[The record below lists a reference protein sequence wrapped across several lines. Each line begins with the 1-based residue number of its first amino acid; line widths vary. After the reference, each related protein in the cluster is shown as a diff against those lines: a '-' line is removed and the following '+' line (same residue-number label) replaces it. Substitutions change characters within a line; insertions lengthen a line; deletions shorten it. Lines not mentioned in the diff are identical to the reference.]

1 MLQPLDTLAA
11 VSDLD
16 ELISVDNVDGE
27 ITPLGLFVP
36 SGKTNPVVGKIGDY
50 SYTDPGMDVVWGGF
64 LGGSTGAD
72 ILLYDRDTGLFE
84 FRAVDSS
91 GDTYAFYEKYGTRG
105 WSHVVPGDYNG
116 DDIADLLFY
125 RASDGLMRF
134 YTITADGTFRAMTPI
149 MYGNRGWTQMIPG
162 DFDANGTDDL
172 LWYRATDGLMRFYT
186 VSGTRFTP
194 MTPVM
199 YGNRN
204 WSQIPSGDFDGDG
217 RDDLMYYRS
226 NDGLYRFYT
235 ISADGRFTAIS
246 DVGYTDTGWN
256 QILAG
261 QFNMIPGADLVFY
274 KSGTIQ
280 ALGYST
286 TKLVPITDEAS
297 APSDQILTVLN
308 WSAITGT
315 HSSFGDGTW
324 RVGTDIAAG
333 TYRNSDS
340 SGGCYWARLS
350 GFGDTLDEIIANE
363 FTYGRSIVTISPTDL
378 GFESNDCGLWSTD
391 LSPITSSPTAPFGD
405 GTYQVGTEIAA
416 GLWRNSTS
424 ADSCYWQRLSGFGGT
439 LDDVIVNDFTD
450 SIATVWIDPGDLG
463 FSAERCGTWTKIEP

>member
-1 MLQPLDTLAA
+1 MDMGKRRAITALIMAA
-11 VSDLD
+11 ALTWSTVPAVAAAPANLD
-16 ELISVDNVDGE
+16 ELIVVDSTTGQ
-27 ITPLGLFVP
+27 ITPYGLNTP
-36 SGKTNPVVGKIGDY
+36 SGSALPEIVPIGNV
-50 SYTDPGMDVVWGGF
+50 SSTRAGIDVVWGGY
-64 LGGSTGAD
+64 LGGSYGSD
-72 ILLYDRDTGLFE
+72 ILLYDRDTGWFGFL
-84 FRAVDSS
+84 AVGAD
-91 GDTYAFYEKYGTRG
+91 GLTYPFFDGFGTRG

-261 QFNMIPGADLVFY
+261 QFNMTPGADLVFY
-274 KSGTIQ
+274 QPGKIE
-280 ALGYST
+280 AHGYSPSS
-286 TKLVPITDEAS
+286 LVRITDTVS
-297 APSDQILTVLN
+297 APANQILTVLN
-308 WSAITGT
+308 WS
-315 HSSFGDGTW
+315 
-324 RVGTDIAAG
+324 
-333 TYRNSDS
+333 
-340 SGGCYWARLS
+340 
-350 GFGDTLDEIIANE
+350 
-363 FTYGRSIVTISPTDL
+363 
-378 GFESNDCGLWSTD
+378 
-391 LSPITSSPTAPFGD
+391 PF
-405 GTYQVGTEIAA
+405 Q
-416 GLWRNSTS
+416 
-424 ADSCYWQRLSGFGGT
+424 
-439 LDDVIVNDFTD
+439 
-450 SIATVWIDPGDLG
+450 
-463 FSAERCGTWTKIEP
+463 